1 VDRIFEHVIEEV
13 GIRFHIV
20 IQTLQVLYLSALL
33 LIKEIKI
40 DLKRVKFLIFKL
52 ISQIPF
58 LFDNLAIP
66 LLQLLLFIVQR
77 ADLFV
82 NLFLHHLIEVLL
94 LDVKLLHDAS
104 KGLLQAVDLLVEL
117 FAYFHLQFVVE
128 IL

>member
-1 VDRIFEHVIEEV
+1 MDRIFEHVIEEV

-58 LFDNLAIP
+58 LFDNLSIP
-66 LLQLLLFIVQR
+66 LLQLLLLIMQR

-94 LDVKLLHDAS
+94 LDVKLLHNAS
-104 KGLLQAVDLLVEL
+104 KGLL
-117 FAYFHLQFVVE
+117 
-128 IL
+128 

>member
-1 VDRIFEHVIEEV
+1 MDRIFEHVIEKV

-40 DLKRVKFLIFKL
+40 DLKRIKFLIFKL

-66 LLQLLLFIVQR
+66 LLQLLFFIV
-77 ADLFV
+77 
-82 NLFLHHLIEVLL
+82 
-94 LDVKLLHDAS
+94 
-104 KGLLQAVDLLVEL
+104 
-117 FAYFHLQFVVE
+117 
-128 IL
+128 